1 MRKILCLTAA
11 LLVAGTAMA
20 AGEVWRW
27 KDANG
32 TWHYSDQPQPG
43 AELVRRSSGRPAT
56 ETAPAAAPAP
66 TPQPAPSNAT
76 STAQSPVSPEVA
88 AQVRQEAA
96 TAKADQCKK
105 AEETYQQVIKAR
117 VVTKTDAAGNK
128 TSLSNEEIDA
138 ARLQARSVRD
148 TACGPGA

>member
-11 LLVAGTAMA
+11 LLVAGTAIA

-43 AELVRRSSGRPAT
+43 AELMRRSSGRPS
-56 ETAPAAAPAP
+56 ESAPVAAPAP
-66 TPQPAPSNAT
+66 TPPPQS
-76 STAQSPVSPEVA
+76 STASSPLPPVSAEVA

-96 TAKADQCKK
+96 SAKADQCKK

-128 TSLSNEEIDA
+128 IALSNEEIDA